1 MNPSKKLLLF
11 YAKVIKFVLSIAVR
25 ESYGVLVKSICV
37 QYMVHEYNNR

>member
-25 ESYGVLVKSICV
+25 ESYNMFVKSICV
-37 QYMVHEYNNR
+37 QDMVYEYR